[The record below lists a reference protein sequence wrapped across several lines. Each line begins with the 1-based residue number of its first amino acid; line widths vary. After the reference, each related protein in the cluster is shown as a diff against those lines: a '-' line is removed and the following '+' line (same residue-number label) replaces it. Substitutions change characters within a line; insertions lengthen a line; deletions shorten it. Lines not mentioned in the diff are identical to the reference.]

1 MLRLS
6 PPSNFYRKPQAIA
19 PYLPI
24 SQVRLEG
31 ASGDNQPAEAGRRH
45 KTSKRELVFASRPNE
60 NTASWQEK
68 INFDSN

>member
-1 MLRLS
+1 MKS
-6 PPSNFYRKPQAIA
+6 
-19 PYLPI
+19 
-24 SQVRLEG
+24 G